1 MRKSVF
7 ISIPPTSTKILHYI
21 WYIIICTRRGVFSP
35 TLGAEQSQSSA
46 PPCEYMSADVAFFLL
61 SLPVF
66 LFSTQLPIVF
76 THVVHSLIR
85 GDNNLWHLVLCCRCD
100 QLDNSQSH
108 ASPSIAVHSQDRG
121 SGSGFTGTRPVECW
135 SSRSVARML
144 RIL

>member
-7 ISIPPTSTKILHYI
+7 ISIPATSA
-21 WYIIICTRRGVFSP
+21 IIYTTFG
-35 TLGAEQSQSSA
+35 TLSSA
-46 PPCEYMSADVAFFLL
+46 PEEESSLQLSGQNNPKAQRRPATMSADVAFFLL

-66 LFSTQLPIVF
+66 FFSTQLPIVF

-100 QLDNSQSH
+100 QLNNSQSH

-121 SGSGFTGTRPVECW
+121 SGSGFTGTRAVECW
-135 SSRSVARML
+135 SSRSVARM
-144 RIL
+144 